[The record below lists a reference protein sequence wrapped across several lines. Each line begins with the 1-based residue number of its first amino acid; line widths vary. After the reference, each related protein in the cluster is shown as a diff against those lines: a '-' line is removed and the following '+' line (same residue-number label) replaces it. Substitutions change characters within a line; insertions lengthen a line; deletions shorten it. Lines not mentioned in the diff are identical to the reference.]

1 MICIFFHTIN
11 FFFYRHEILIFRLV
25 LFDNLIQSYL
35 ILFRYLIQTT
45 VIKLNPIPFI
55 NSSIIFG
62 KNLILPYTVLYVT
75 NNTVF
80 WDFIIRGI
88 SFCEYMH

>member
-1 MICIFFHTIN
+1 MISIFSHIIN
-11 FFFYRHEILIFRLV
+11 FFFYRHEFLIFRLV

-62 KNLILPYTVLYVT
+62 KNLILPYTIHYFT
-75 NNTVF
+75 YNTVF
-80 WDFIIRGI
+80 WYFIIRGI
-88 SFCEYMH
+88 TFSEYMH